1 MYRKFVLKIKQ
12 TTFKN
17 VLRGKLRT
25 LEKEILRKQLPP
37 QSYSRLKFFG
47 RCTKQQTL
55 LTSISCNFQTIHFPE
70 EIHSTELFYFYLKI
84 KSVPI

>member
-12 TTFKN
+12 TRFKK

-25 LEKEILRKQLPP
+25 LEKEILRKQLPR
-37 QSYSRLKFFG
+37 QSYPRLKFVG
-47 RCTKQQTL
+47 RCTKQQPL
-55 LTSISCNFQTIHFPE
+55 LTSISCNFQPIHFSK
-70 EIHSTELFYFYLKI
+70 EIHPTEPSYFYLKI